1 MSRGVSFLQKEKKW
15 LVWTPLILI
24 MHRLLFLPKK
34 MTKYSHYIAQQET
47 TNIEYI
53 DSNVMA
59 NFCKVFGISLLINK
73 RFALNLML

>member
-1 MSRGVSFLQKEKKW
+1 MSRGVSFLQKEKKR

-34 MTKYSHYIAQQET
+34 MTKYSDHYIAQQET

-59 NFCKVFGISLLINK
+59 NFCKVFGVLLNY
-73 RFALNLML
+73 LPSQW

>member
-1 MSRGVSFLQKEKKW
+1 
-15 LVWTPLILI
+15 

-59 NFCKVFGISLLINK
+59 NFCKVFGVLLNY
-73 RFALNLML
+73 LPSQ

>member
-1 MSRGVSFLQKEKKW
+1 
-15 LVWTPLILI
+15 

-34 MTKYSHYIAQQET
+34 MTKYSDHYIAQQET

-59 NFCKVFGISLLINK
+59 NFCKVFGMLLNYIPSQ
-73 RFALNLML
+73 